1 MLVASL
7 QTGMRGAFGKPYGKV
22 ARVNINQILISVRTK
37 PAMVVHVVEG
47 LRRCK
52 YKFPGAQKI
61 LVSKN
66 WGFTPYSVE
75 EYKKLRA
82 EGRTVSDGAYVK
94 IVNKRGPLKLQD

>member
-1 MLVASL
+1 
-7 QTGMRGAFGKPYGKV
+7 MRGAFGKPYGRV
-22 ARVNINQILISVRTK
+22 ARVNINQILISCRTK
-37 PAMVVHVVEG
+37 PAMIPNVVEG

-75 EYKKLRA
+75 EYKRLRA
-82 EGRTVSDGAYVK
+82 SGRTVPDGAYVK
-94 IVNKRGPLKLQD
+94 VKSNRGPLKLKV